1 MATPVKIDLAEQ
13 EAKIK
18 QLVDQGQREEAG
30 KELFALIVSCVQ
42 SGDIKNAC
50 RLREFFSTVNPMA
63 IQEVIKINEI
73 VDQALREGVDDTF
86 SNIWAGLREVL
97 NEEEFLALYHVL
109 HTKTVEPDKIILK
122 IGSKLDGLIF
132 LSEGTISVVCLCGGK
147 NYQVKQMEPGSMIGE
162 SFFRASAWTVSLL
175 AKTPVTM
182 SILPFEHLTNLEN
195 RFPGFEVRLSDF
207 ARQFDDL
214 PALLKE
220 KQLERRRFERFSV
233 EFKIL
238 FQEIDKDGKANGPVS
253 KGLLDNISQGGLSF
267 LIRIASKDKRRLL
280 FDRRLLISVQLEEGK
295 AQFTGTVRAVTIH
308 SLRDHDYAIHV
319 AFDKE
324 IAREKIDLLLNEEKN
339 RVSQDQLIPQEH
351 LKELILEAENKAAF
365 AESASPEQPDQI
377 PSESVLQEQVDEI
390 PPEPVAQEQVD
401 RTPPH
406 QEANI
411 AAEQKVDQ
419 EKSVHIS
426 QEKESSGDEFQRDE
440 LSTTLEKK
448 DLPSGDQ
455 PDVDNSQ
462 LSKYFHAAIKH
473 NASDIHIIPGEPIIF
488 RRLGRLVK
496 TKGPTLTEDQWQRLV
511 LEVLSPKQQKTLTE
525 NKQLDF
531 VLELKGFGRF
541 RGSAMQHRLGFSAI
555 FRYIP
560 LKIPSFQ
567 DLGLPEI
574 IKKVLDNHQGL
585 ILVTGGTGQGKST
598 TLAAMINYI
607 NASRA
612 DHVLTVED
620 PIEFIHPLLKGVVN
634 QRQLGDDTLSYQNA
648 LRGALRQDPDVIM
661 IGELRDLDT
670 ISLAI
675 SAAETGHLVLGTM
688 ATSSAPKTVD
698 RVIDSFPATEQNQ
711 IRAMLSESLKAVITQ
726 RLLPK
731 VDGQGRVLAL
741 EVLIGSVPV
750 ANLIREGKVYQLP
763 SLMQMNKGIGMQIMD
778 ESIAKLLKEGV
789 ISEEV
794 ARANANDP
802 KRFRSVKK

>member
-30 KELFALIVSCVQ
+30 KELFTLIVSCVQ
-42 SGDIKNAC
+42 SGDINNAC

-63 IQEVIKINEI
+63 IQEVIKVNEI
-73 VDQALREGVDDTF
+73 VDQALRETVDDTF
-86 SNIWAGLREVL
+86 SNIWAGLREAL
-97 NEEEFLALYHVL
+97 NEEEFLALYHAL
-109 HTKTVEPDKIILK
+109 QTKTAEPDKLILR
-122 IGSKLDGLIF
+122 IGSKLDGLLF
-132 LSEGTISVVCLCGGK
+132 LTEGTISVVCFCGEK
-147 NYQVKQMEPGSMIGE
+147 NYQVKLMEPGSMIGE
-162 SFFRASAWTVSLL
+162 SCFRASVWTVSLVT
-175 AKTPVTM
+175 KTPVTM
-182 SILPFEHLTNLEN
+182 SILPYEQLTNLVN
-195 RFPGFEVRLSDF
+195 RFPGFEARLFNF
-207 ARQFDDL
+207 ASQFDDL
-214 PALLKE
+214 PAVLKE
-220 KQLERRRFERFSV
+220 KHLDRRRFERFTV
-233 EFKIL
+233 EFKIQ
-238 FQEIDKDGKANGPVS
+238 FQEIDKDGKAAGPLS
-253 KGLLDNISQGGLSF
+253 KGLLDNISQGGVSF
-267 LIRIASKDKRRLL
+267 LLRIGSRDKRRLF
-280 FDRRLLISVQLEEGK
+280 FDRRLLISVQMEEGK
-295 AQFTGTVRAVTIH
+295 IQFTGTVRAVTSH
-308 SLRDHDYAIHV
+308 SLRDHDYAIHI

-324 IAREKIDLLLNEEKN
+324 IPREKIDLLLNEEKN
-339 RVSQDQLIPQEH
+339 RVAQDQLIPQED
-351 LKELILEAENKAAF
+351 LTELILESEKAAS
-365 AESASPEQPDQI
+365 AESASPEQIDQI
-377 PSESVLQEQVDEI
+377 PSELVFQEQVDQI
-390 PPEPVAQEQVD
+390 PPEPVPQEQVD
-401 RTPPH
+401 KISPH
-406 QEANI
+406 QEINI
-411 AAEQKVDQ
+411 AAEQTVDQ

-426 QEKESSGDEFQRDE
+426 QKKEVTGGELQRGEF
-440 LSTTLEKK
+440 STNLEKK
-448 DLPSGDQ
+448 DLPSADQ
-455 PDVDNSQ
+455 PDIDNSQ

-473 NASDIHIIPGEPIIF
+473 NASDIHVIPGEPIIF
-488 RRLGRLVK
+488 RRIGRLVK
-496 TKGPTLTEDQWQRLV
+496 IKGPTLTEDQWQSLV
-511 LEVLSPKQQKTLTE
+511 FEVLSPKQQKTLQE

-531 VLELKGFGRF
+531 VIELKGFGRF

-598 TLAAMINYI
+598 TLAAMVNYI
-607 NASRA
+607 NSSRA

-620 PIEFIHPLLKGVVN
+620 PIEFIHPLLQGVVN
-634 QRQLGDDTLSYQNA
+634 QRQLGDDTLSYGNA

-726 RLLPK
+726 RLIPK

-741 EVLIGSVPV
+741 EVLIGSLPV
-750 ANLIREGKVYQLP
+750 SYIIREGKVYQLP
-763 SLMQMNKGIGMQIMD
+763 SLMQMNKNIGMQIMD
-778 ESIAKLLKEGV
+778 DSIANLLKEGI
-789 ISEEV
+789 ISEEA

-802 KRFRSVKK
+802 KRFRSVQK